1 MPETPDQQV
10 TQKIATFRNKA
21 REIRDGMRQSEL
33 QRSNKLLIRHF
44 FSSRVF
50 EKARRIAFYYPVKNE
65 AGSVDI
71 IWGSLQRGKKCFLPV
86 LNPANHSMAF
96 VTTGART
103 VLKKN
108 WYGIPEP
115 TGFSSLPINRF
126 DIVLLPLLAFDASG
140 SRIGMGGGYYDRALE
155 IVARRQYYRTPQLIG
170 LAFDKQKC
178 STIPARPWDV
188 PLDGVFTES
197 GFKLFTNHS

>member
-1 MPETPDQQV
+1 
-10 TQKIATFRNKA
+10 
-21 REIRDGMRQSEL
+21 MRQSEL
-33 QRSNKLLIRHF
+33 QRSNKLLIQHF

-50 EKARRIAFYYPVKNE
+50 QKSRRIAFYYPITNE

-71 IWGSLQRGKKCFLPV
+71 IRQSLQRGKKCFLPV
-86 LNPANHSMAF
+86 INPTSHSMVF
-96 VTTGART
+96 VRTGART

-108 WYGIPEP
+108 RWGIPEP

-155 IVARRQYYRTPQLIG
+155 MVVGGQYYRAPQLIG
-170 LAFDKQKC
+170 LAYDKQKC
-178 STIPARPWDV
+178 STIPTRPWDV
-188 PLDGVFTES
+188 PLDGIFTES
-197 GFKLFTNHS
+197 GFKLFTNHNKPI

>member
-1 MPETPDQQV
+1 
-10 TQKIATFRNKA
+10 
-21 REIRDGMRQSEL
+21 
-33 QRSNKLLIRHF
+33 
-44 FSSRVF
+44 
-50 EKARRIAFYYPVKNE
+50 
-65 AGSVDI
+65 
-71 IWGSLQRGKKCFLPV
+71 FLPV
-86 LNPANHSMAF
+86 LNPANHSMVF
-96 VTTGART
+96 VRTHART
-103 VLKKN
+103 VLKNN

-155 IVARRQYYRTPQLIG
+155 MVAGRQYYRTPQLIG

-178 STIPARPWDV
+178 STIQARPWDV

-197 GFKLFTNHS
+197 GFKLFTNYTRYFTL